1 MFFNVLYAHS
11 YFPITF
17 SVVGKKEW
25 AYKTLKTYGWTGNW
39 TRNPCNSCQEIYHC
53 ATQADIHGTYSPIYY
68 TCLKTC
74 TSSKTMGI
82 FFIHSVSHFGNVVD
96 WKPLARKNELLLSVT
111 VYLHDFYFI
120 NNSVNKSAK
129 PSCLLLII
137 HFSLCLFSATHW
149 TSLHGLVGWCYRPV
163 LPSSR
168 EGCRALHWNRWAWIE
183 GLEKLM
189 TVPIIVS

>member
-1 MFFNVLYAHS
+1 MCVVVWAIWTVDIGLSSSVVELLTRAVGVPGSIPVQGYVFNVLYAHS

-74 TSSKTMGI
+74 TSSKTLGI

-96 WKPLARKNELLLSVT
+96 WKPLARKNEL
-111 VYLHDFYFI
+111 YQ
-120 NNSVNKSAK
+120 
-129 PSCLLLII
+129 
-137 HFSLCLFSATHW
+137 
-149 TSLHGLVGWCYRPV
+149 
-163 LPSSR
+163 
-168 EGCRALHWNRWAWIE
+168 
-183 GLEKLM
+183 
-189 TVPIIVS
+189 